1 MGIPARKTVHLIGRF
16 DQAERWADTCR
27 RLLYM
32 DTQRALCSAAHRNP
46 SCTSLSRYK
55 RTHSLSGPAEVQ
67 RLGNHTPVSTEYTG
81 MVGRRGPSNPQE
93 RKTVLNLAV
102 FTACSARAQT
112 RSDKVC
118 KYAYRH
124 QGTQTTTVLNLAVS
138 CHALPGPNKV
148 RQHQKSGT
156 PYRRHPGPDGRVSD
170 DSSTSPSSVRNLQLR
185 QHCRL

>member
-1 MGIPARKTVHLIGRF
+1 MGRHLQEVAVYGS
-16 DQAERWADTCR
+16 
-27 RLLYM
+27 
-32 DTQRALCSAAHRNP
+32 QRALCSAAHRNP

-67 RLGNHTPVSTEYTG
+67 RLGNHTPVSTRIYRNGGTPRTQQPTRTKDCAEPSGIHG
-81 MVGRRGPSNPQE
+81 MLCQ
-93 RKTVLNLAV
+93 
-102 FTACSARAQT
+102 AQT

-118 KYAYRH
+118 KYLQYRH

-156 PYRRHPGPDGRVSD
+156 PYRRHPGPDVECL
-170 DSSTSPSSVRNLQLR
+170 TTVRRLSLPASGIFQLR
-185 QHCRL
+185 QHYRL